1 LPVELVVA
9 IAVASVGAAAVLGL
23 IAMAVYNA
31 VSDMPLPPEVLLTG
45 AGRGEM
51 AVRVGAASH
60 PLSFGARAVNS
71 HKGKALARNEW

>member
-1 LPVELVVA
+1 
-9 IAVASVGAAAVLGL
+9 
-23 IAMAVYNA
+23 
-31 VSDMPLPPEVLLTG
+31 VLLTG